1 MKKLIILF
9 TAIICMC
16 SFSACS
22 DDEEIMISS
31 EAQGMEESGLLSDMA
46 SPESYAGN
54 SAYVYVTGA
63 VKYPGVYEV
72 PSDTRVFQVID
83 KAGGFS
89 EGADIES
96 LNLASTV
103 QDGSVI
109 RVNDVSRKAGNDAL
123 NDISDGAM
131 AGNGLI
137 NINTAS
143 LAELTGINGIGES
156 RAQAIIAYREENGY
170 FSTIED
176 IKKVSGIK
184 DGLFNKIKDQITV

>member
-1 MKKLIILF
+1 
-9 TAIICMC
+9 MC

-22 DDEEIMISS
+22 DDEEIVING
-31 EAQGMEESGLLSDMA
+31 EAQGTEESDLPPDMA
-46 SPESYAGN
+46 STESYAGN

-72 PSDTRVFQVID
+72 SPGTRVFQVID
-83 KAGGFS
+83 KAGGFIG
-89 EGADIES
+89 EADIES
-96 LNLASTV
+96 LNLAATV

-156 RAQAIIAYREENGY
+156 RAQAIIAYREENGP
-170 FSTIED
+170 FPSIEA